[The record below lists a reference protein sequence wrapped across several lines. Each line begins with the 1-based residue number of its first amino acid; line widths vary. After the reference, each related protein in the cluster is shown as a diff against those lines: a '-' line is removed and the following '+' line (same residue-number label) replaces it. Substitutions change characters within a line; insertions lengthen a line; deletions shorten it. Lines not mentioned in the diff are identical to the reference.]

1 MIHRADGPG
10 RDFALDSQ
18 PSLRCTHGDVVEL
31 LLIPF
36 VKSLVLVP
44 ATLLPII
51 NPLST
56 APVFVATV
64 GGDPT
69 LAARLAR
76 QVAIN
81 GWFIVVVSMLVGTY
95 VLAIFGIS
103 LPVVRLGGGLLVAA
117 TAWRMLHRT
126 EDDDVHA
133 AAAEK
138 ASGMSYAEVVSRSFF
153 PITFPLTTG
162 PGTIAASI
170 ALGAQIP
177 KTPVQYL
184 AGAVIAGAGAALVSL
199 VLYWVFK
206 NSTRVVAWL
215 GPVGMLVLTRLMA
228 FILLCIGIEIMW
240 GGWSELNGINP

>member
-1 MIHRADGPG
+1 MQWSRWLVPVLKA
-10 RDFALDSQ
+10 
-18 PSLRCTHGDVVEL
+18 
-31 LLIPF
+31 
-36 VKSLVLVP
+36 LVLVP
-44 ATLLPII
+44 VTLLPII

-56 APVFVATV
+56 APLFVATA
-64 GGDPT
+64 GGDRSV
-69 LAARLAR
+69 AARLAR

-81 GWFIVVVSMLVGTY
+81 AWFVVVASMLVGTY

-103 LPVVRLGGGLLVAA
+103 LPVVRLGGGLLVAS

-133 AAAEK
+133 AAAEE
-138 ASGMSYAEVVSRSFF
+138 ASEMSYAEIVRRSFF

-177 KTPVQYL
+177 STPVLFL
-184 AGAVIAGAGAALVSL
+184 AGAIVAAAGAALVSL
-199 VLYWVFK
+199 ALYLIFR
-206 NSTRVVAWL
+206 NSTKLLAWL
-215 GPVGMLVLTRLMA
+215 GAVGMLVMMRLMA

-240 GGWSELNGINP
+240 SGWSELNAIKP

>member
-1 MIHRADGPG
+1 MPV
-10 RDFALDSQ
+10 L
-18 PSLRCTHGDVVEL
+18 
-31 LLIPF
+31 
-36 VKSLVLVP
+36 KSLVLVP
-44 ATLLPII
+44 VTLLPII

-56 APVFVATV
+56 APLFVATA
-64 GGDPT
+64 GGDRSV
-69 LAARLAR
+69 AARLAR

-81 GWFIVVVSMLVGTY
+81 SWFVVVASMLVGTY

-103 LPVVRLGGGLLVAA
+103 LPVVRLGGGLLVAS

-133 AAAEK
+133 AAAEE
-138 ASGMSYAEVVSRSFF
+138 ASEMSYAEIVKRSFF

-177 KTPVQYL
+177 STPVLFL
-184 AGAVIAGAGAALVSL
+184 AGAIVAATGAALVSL
-199 VLYWVFK
+199 ALYLIFR
-206 NSTRVVAWL
+206 NSTEVLAWL
-215 GPVGMLVLTRLMA
+215 GAVGMLVMTRLMA

-240 GGWSELNGINP
+240 SGWAELNAIKP

>member
-1 MIHRADGPG
+1 MPV
-10 RDFALDSQ
+10 L
-18 PSLRCTHGDVVEL
+18 
-31 LLIPF
+31 
-36 VKSLVLVP
+36 KSLVLVP
-44 ATLLPII
+44 VTLLPII

-56 APVFVATV
+56 APLFVATA
-64 GGDPT
+64 GGDRSV
-69 LAARLAR
+69 AARLAR

-81 GWFIVVVSMLVGTY
+81 SWFVVVASMLVGTY

-103 LPVVRLGGGLLVAA
+103 LPVVRLGGGLLVAS

-133 AAAEK
+133 AAAEE
-138 ASGMSYAEVVSRSFF
+138 ASEMSYAEIVKRSFF

-177 KTPVQYL
+177 STPVLFL
-184 AGAVIAGAGAALVSL
+184 AGAIVAATGAALVSL
-199 VLYWVFK
+199 ALYLIFR
-206 NSTRVVAWL
+206 NSTEVLAWL
-215 GPVGMLVLTRLMA
+215 GEVGMLVMTRLMA

-240 GGWSELNGINP
+240 SGWAELNAIKP